1 MRRLVLAA
9 LLLGAPG
16 AGLAQESLTALMC
29 QAKPTRSCALD
40 MAADAIRTAAPL
52 TTENLPYG
60 PMVEAASRAGRLDL
74 ALEFAAQLT
83 KTDSIASSDLVA
95 AFARADRLA
104 DLQATLSRLETSE
117 TEYAFVIGPILVELG
132 REDKLAALLKA
143 IQPPPD
149 PFQLGYWQVLG
160 HLRAGRAEEAVKHLG
175 DVPET
180 EQEGLA
186 GLAAEALYFGGET
199 ERAKPMLP
207 YLTSSDPSAVRRK
220 AYIATKTKDK
230 AAADAVLVSLAQ
242 VPPHDYPYVAPEVIY
257 ALAATGQWQKA
268 IDLAQ
273 TLPASDR
280 AYAFI
285 SVAEH
290 ARQPEV
296 FAVIEKAMRDDPANF
311 NRDRMARG
319 LVRALTL
326 SGYLPVAQTF
336 IDSATNDYDKETLI
350 TFAAA
355 ALAETGKPSEAL
367 QLTQAVADPR
377 RKAWALW
384 EVASKMTP

>member
-1 MRRLVLAA
+1 MRRFVLAA
-9 LLLGAPG
+9 LLLAAPG
-16 AGLAQESLTALMC
+16 VGVAQESLTALMC
-29 QAKPTRSCALD
+29 QAKPTQSCALD

-60 PMVEAASRAGRLDL
+60 SMVEAASRAGRLDL
-74 ALEFAAQLT
+74 ALEFAAQLK
-83 KTDSIASSDLVA
+83 KTDTIALADLIA

-117 TEYAFVIGPILVELG
+117 KEYAFVIGPVLVELS
-132 REDKLAALLKA
+132 RDDKLAALLKA
-143 IQPPPD
+143 IQPQYQ
-149 PFQLGYWQVLG
+149 FQLSYWQVLG
-160 HLRAGRAEEAVKHLG
+160 NLRAGRVAEAVKHLG

-180 EQEGLA
+180 EREQLA
-186 GLAAEALYFGGET
+186 GLAAESLYFSGET

-230 AAADAVLVSLAQ
+230 AAADAVLVSLAR
-242 VPPHDYPYVAPEVIY
+242 VPSDDYPYVALDVIY

-268 IDLAQ
+268 IDLAR
-273 TLPASDR
+273 TLPASNR

-285 SVAEH
+285 NVAER
-290 ARQPEV
+290 AGQPEV
-296 FAVIEKAMRDDPANF
+296 FAVIEKAMRDDPATF
-311 NRDRMARG
+311 NRDRMASG

-336 IDSATNDYDKETLI
+336 IDSAKSDYSKEILI
-350 TFAAA
+350 AFAAA
-355 ALAETGKPSEAL
+355 ALAEAGKPSEAL
-367 QLTQAVADPR
+367 QLTQTVQDPR

-384 EVASKMTP
+384 EVASKMAP

>member
-9 LLLGAPG
+9 LLLAAPS

-60 PMVEAASRAGRLDL
+60 SMVEATSRAGRLDL
-74 ALEFAAQLT
+74 ALEFAAQLK
-83 KTDSIASSDLVA
+83 KTDTIALADLIA

-117 TEYAFVIGPILVELG
+117 TEYAFVIGPVLVELG

-143 IQPPPD
+143 IQPQYR
-149 PFQLGYWQVLG
+149 FQLNYWQVLG
-160 HLRAGRAEEAVKHLG
+160 NLRAGRVAEAVKHLG
-175 DVPET
+175 DVPEA
-180 EQEGLA
+180 EREELA
-186 GLAAEALYFGGET
+186 GLAAETLYFSGET

-242 VPPHDYPYVAPEVIY
+242 VPPDDYPYVALDVIC

-268 IDLAQ
+268 IDLAR
-273 TLPASDR
+273 TLPASNR
-280 AYAFI
+280 AFAFI
-285 SVAEH
+285 NVAER

-296 FAVIEKAMRDDPANF
+296 FAVIEKAMRDDPVTF
-311 NRDRMARG
+311 NRDRMASG

-336 IDSATNDYDKETLI
+336 IDSATSDYNKEILI

-355 ALAETGKPSEAL
+355 ALAEAGKPSEAL
-367 QLTQAVADPR
+367 QLTQTVQDPR

>member
-9 LLLGAPG
+9 LLLAAPG

-29 QAKPTRSCALD
+29 QAKPTQSCALD

-60 PMVEAASRAGRLDL
+60 SMVEAASRAGRLDL
-74 ALEFAAQLT
+74 ALEFAAQLK
-83 KTDSIASSDLVA
+83 KTDTIALADLIA

-117 TEYAFVIGPILVELG
+117 TEYAFVIGPVLIELG

-143 IQPPPD
+143 IQPQY
-149 PFQLGYWQVLG
+149 PFQLSYWQVLG
-160 HLRAGRAEEAVKHLG
+160 NLRAGRVAEAVKHLG

-180 EQEGLA
+180 EREELA

-242 VPPHDYPYVAPEVIY
+242 VPPDDYPYVAPEVIY

-285 SVAEH
+285 NVAER

-296 FAVIEKAMRDDPANF
+296 FAVIEKAMRDDPINF

-336 IDSATNDYDKETLI
+336 IDSATNDYDKETLV

-367 QLTQAVADPR
+367 QFTRAVADPR

-384 EVASKMTP
+384 EVASKMP

>member
-1 MRRLVLAA
+1 M
-9 LLLGAPG
+9 
-16 AGLAQESLTALMC
+16 
-29 QAKPTRSCALD
+29 
-40 MAADAIRTAAPL
+40 
-52 TTENLPYG
+52 
-60 PMVEAASRAGRLDL
+60 
-74 ALEFAAQLT
+74 
-83 KTDSIASSDLVA
+83 
-95 AFARADRLA
+95 
-104 DLQATLSRLETSE
+104 
-117 TEYAFVIGPILVELG
+117 
-132 REDKLAALLKA
+132 
-143 IQPPPD
+143 
-149 PFQLGYWQVLG
+149 
-160 HLRAGRAEEAVKHLG
+160 KHLG

-242 VPPHDYPYVAPEVIY
+242 VPPNDYPYVAPEVIY

-290 ARQPEV
+290 ARQLEV

-336 IDSATNDYDKETLI
+336 IDSAASDYDKETLI

-384 EVASKMTP
+384 EVASKMAP